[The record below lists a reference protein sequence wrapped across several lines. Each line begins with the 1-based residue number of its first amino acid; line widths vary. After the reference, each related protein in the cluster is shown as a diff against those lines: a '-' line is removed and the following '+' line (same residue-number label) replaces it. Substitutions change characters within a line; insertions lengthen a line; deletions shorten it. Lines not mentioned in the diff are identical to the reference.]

1 MLKFLIIFVSSFVI
15 TQLFNHFFSEKS
27 ADIKEGKTVIF
38 KVTSDAGVVGCL
50 SKEKFKEAAQLYA
63 KKDFAKVQK
72 MFDEEVCFIF
82 KKGEELE
89 ASENACSSEDADDK
103 LYPFKPMKFAILQPY
118 LPCFA
123 VR

>member
-1 MLKFLIIFVSSFVI
+1 MFKFLILFVTSFFI
-15 TQLFNHFFSEKS
+15 TQLFNHFFGDKS

-38 KVTSDAGVVGCL
+38 KVTSDAGIVGCL
-50 SKEKFKEAAQLYA
+50 SKEKFKEAAELYA
-63 KKDFAKVQK
+63 KKDFSRVQK
-72 MFDEEVCFIF
+72 MVDEEICFIF

-89 ASENACSSEDADDK
+89 ASENTCSSEDSDDK